1 MTTKT
6 QLRGHCPYCGRQQA
20 IKNGTM
26 AHHGYTV
33 DWGYFNGV
41 CTGQQHRPLEQDR
54 TVWDLLKARLLE
66 DADQHDDIARRL
78 EDGTLDPKG
87 KTEKVRTG
95 YGQYEMK
102 FTPWNDL
109 DQWQQRDERRAAVW
123 ASRSRAK
130 GNRDHV
136 KWMDELADKVH
147 GQPLIEVKKAE
158 APEHISRGEKRKLG
172 DGTVATVHENQ
183 GRRIV
188 FRYTSETGKVR
199 QGWMAPISWRKLE
212 VVA

>member
-6 QLRGHCPYCGRQQA
+6 QTRGHCPYCGREQA

-41 CTGQQHRPLEQDR
+41 CQGQQHRPLEQDR
-54 TVWDLLKARLLE
+54 TVWDQLKVKLLE
-66 DADQHDDIARRL
+66 DAAEKDDIARRL
-78 EDGTLDPKG
+78 EDGTLDPTG

-102 FTPWNDL
+102 FTPWAELN
-109 DQWQQRDERRAAVW
+109 QWQQRDERRAAVW
-123 ASRSRAK
+123 ANRGRAE
-130 GNRDHV
+130 GNRKHV

-147 GQPLIEVKKAE
+147 GQPLIEVTKV
-158 APEHISRGEKRKLG
+158 APPAWIATGEKRRLENGK
-172 DGTVATVHENQ
+172 VAKVRENQ

-188 FRYTSETGKVR
+188 FKTEDGRT
-199 QGWMAPISWRKLE
+199 GWMAPVSWRKLE